1 MERGRPV
8 RAACVALAA
17 CALACGSGDE
27 SKRATPA
34 PVPEKPSARVAET
47 PPPPPIEMP
56 PPGEARAVRSGERYS
71 VLSNGARLADELDVL
86 AAEARFEIEGNPP
99 DEVTQTELRDVSAIG
114 ALRAMLATVP
124 FVAHFEP
131 DPRGTPTLA
140 RVTLGAAEAP
150 APEPSFVEPKA
161 ERAAAAREATAD
173 DAEEPAEAERRAAV
187 ERDWED
193 PRDSVRLE
201 AIEQMEP
208 DLDRDKLVKLLGE
221 DPSADVRSAAAELL
235 AEGDAFGVTD
245 PLLGALEDRDPTVV
259 LSAVRSLEDVYDA
272 VPDPRIRERIA
283 ALRAHSDASV
293 RDAVADFEEWIG
305 P

>member
-1 MERGRPV
+1 V

-17 CALACGSGDE
+17 CALACGSGEE
-27 SKRATPA
+27 SRPQASPSAPA
-34 PVPEKPSARVAET
+34 QEMPSARAAEE

-56 PPGEARAVRSGERYS
+56 PPGEVRAVRSGERYS
-71 VLSNGARLADELDVL
+71 VLSNGARLADQLEAL
-86 AAEARFEIEGNPP
+86 AAEARFEIEGDPP
-99 DEVTQTELRDVSAIG
+99 DDVTPIELRDVSAIG

-131 DPRGTPTLA
+131 GPRGRSTLV

-150 APEPSFVEPKA
+150 APEASPAPPRSKHASP
-161 ERAAAAREATAD
+161 AREAAPNE
-173 DAEEPAEAERRAAV
+173 AEEPGEAERRAAV
-187 ERDWED
+187 DRDWED

-201 AIEQMEP
+201 TIEQMEP
-208 DLDRDKLVKLLGE
+208 DLDRDKLAKLLAT
-221 DPSADVRSAAAELL
+221 DPSADVRAAAAELL

-259 LSAVRSLEDVYDA
+259 LSAVRSLEDVYDS

-283 ALRAHSDASV
+283 ALRAHSDANV
-293 RDAVADFEEWIG
+293 RAAVADFEEWIA